1 MLRSVS
7 LVGDWREIASGLPE
21 GWADARLRLTIE
33 DESQAARAA
42 ALLGPL
48 NPARRRHE
56 LRFYVARQ
64 GRGGSSAQLVERL
77 LARIDAERV
86 RGRLELVGTGEAE
99 PPPAPTQHPTLAGTW
114 DADLAALPPDWSDVY
129 AEIELRST
137 DYIERAA
144 LLCSPLN
151 PRRDGGKPA
160 LRFRCARSFGY
171 GAAPEMVRRCFERC
185 DAEGI
190 RGHVHVLRVLC
201 DTKPVHTQGPV
212 WHIAGR
218 TV

>member
-1 MLRSVS
+1 VS
-7 LVGDWREIASGLPE
+7 LVGQWHEIEAGLPE
-21 GWADARLRLTIE
+21 TWGDARLRLTVS
-33 DESQAARAA
+33 DPTHCDRAA
-42 ALLGPL
+42 ALLGPAQPYRAAPRL
-48 NPARRRHE
+48 LRIVTARNGTAPGPNAIRR
-56 LRFYVARQ
+56 L
-64 GRGGSSAQLVERL
+64 LERL
-77 LARIDAERV
+77 DRERI
-86 RGRLELVGTGEAE
+86 RGTLELVSSDAATVQPEVAS
-99 PPPAPTQHPTLAGTW
+99 TTLLESWTS
-114 DADLAALPPDWSDVY
+114 AAAKLPPDWSDVY